1 MRLSPFSPGIAAQA
15 GVRMVVSKWEVQ
27 FSDTA
32 VETVDVTLPLVMLF
46 NPNEKVLQWVEQMK
60 NQAPIAFEELPLDPM
75 M

>member
-1 MRLSPFSPGIAAQA
+1 
-15 GVRMVVSKWEVQ
+15 
-27 FSDTA
+27 
-32 VETVDVTLPLVMLF
+32 MLF